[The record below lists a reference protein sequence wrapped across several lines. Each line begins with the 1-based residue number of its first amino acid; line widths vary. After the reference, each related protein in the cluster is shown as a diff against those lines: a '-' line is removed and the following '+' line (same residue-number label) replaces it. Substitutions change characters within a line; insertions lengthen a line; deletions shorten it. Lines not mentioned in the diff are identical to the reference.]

1 MIPNTDDPLSK
12 RLAEDEAT
20 LAALKTQR
28 TTLDQQIADWEELV
42 RITRDIIAKRPHAA
56 SRTPPASEHV
66 AEEPE
71 APKLVRHRPGSKTY
85 RVYEAVGRL
94 LSGGRTL
101 HRKVL
106 YERLLKDG
114 VFDEK
119 TTLLHFSHLMS
130 MAKGR
135 FASDGGGNWSS
146 ATGGSP

>member
-1 MIPNTDDPLSK
+1 MTPNTDDPLSK

-42 RITRDIIAKRPHAA
+42 RITRDIIAKRPNAA
-56 SRTPPASEHV
+56 SPVSPAPEPI
-66 AEEPE
+66 EEPE
-71 APKLVRHRPGSKTY
+71 PPKLVRHRPGSKTY

-94 LSGGRTL
+94 LSGGRTM

-114 VFDEK
+114 VFDEQ

-135 FASDGGGNWSS
+135 FVSDGAGNWS
-146 ATGGSP
+146 ADTGGSP